1 MKLSSKLKEIV
12 ADIVTDPIVFAFIIL
27 PTTCYFMMTALIS
40 VNAMTQEAQW
50 SNDRVVFKVYRVN
63 GEDGNDSR
71 VRIVASR
78 LPKNAVAEQSLTVK
92 NEQDSDQDV
101 EVLYDVYNQK
111 AKSLDLFQ
119 EPSRASK
126 RYYVVKIDKNNQ
138 VSIADLR
145 SDEIKDIR
153 KDRNSAF
160 KLTVQKLNDKY
171 RVLIEDDPEADAK
184 ASAGLP

>member
-12 ADIVTDPIVFAFIIL
+12 AGIVTDPIVFAFIIL
-27 PTTCYFMMTALIS
+27 PTTCYFMITGLIS
-40 VNAMTQEAQW
+40 VNDMAQDAKW
-50 SNDRVVFKVYRVN
+50 SIDRVVSKVYRAN
-63 GEDGNDSR
+63 GEDDNDSR

-78 LPKNAVAEQSLTVK
+78 LLKNAVAEQALAVK

-111 AKSLDLFQ
+111 VKSLDLFQ
-119 EPSRASK
+119 ELSRASK
-126 RYYVVKIDKNNQ
+126 RYCVVKIDKNNQ

-145 SDEIKDIR
+145 SNAIKDIR

-160 KLTVQKLNDKY
+160 KLTV
-171 RVLIEDDPEADAK
+171 
-184 ASAGLP
+184 